1 MLIHPLC
8 VVWHWQFR
16 GNMWLQHVAVA
27 WLGVC
32 NLGLASVIVAL
43 VLALMV
49 VVLALILVALLT
61 SLAAGLLLLLL
72 QPQGAP
78 IKTPP
83 PRKTSVFQQWYYE
96 FEPNSGNLYASI
108 HVSIPQISL
117 KQLIW

>member
-16 GNMWLQHVAVA
+16 GNMWLWP

-43 VLALMV
+43 VLALTV

-61 SLAAGLLLLLL
+61 SLAVGLLLLLL

-78 IKTPP
+78 IKNTPP
-83 PRKTSVFQQWYYE
+83 PRKTSVLQQWYYE